1 MIIKKIENM
10 QYDKLLVIGNGFD
23 LALGLKTSYIDFMEW
38 LMNEHCMDGTDLYE
52 FLSHKL
58 KIKRWIDIEN
68 ELRIYS
74 NKICNPSESHLNKEG
89 KQKISSK
96 FRREH
101 KSLCNILCE
110 YLKMQVD
117 NNNWIETGLK
127 NQSIKQL
134 LSKVKKE
141 PLYVINFNYTDTIK
155 AFRVNDVVN
164 HHIHGSLSD
173 GENIVFGVEDSSILA
188 KGNSFL
194 YKSYNPILNVNH
206 LNERFEDAKH
216 ILFYGYSLGQ
226 TDHSYFEDFF
236 KEQSTKGCE
245 RKIIDFFYYG
255 QEGYDD
261 LFWQLR
267 TLTGKRMAQ
276 FKQFNDVGFIDV
288 KQ

>member
-1 MIIKKIENM
+1 
-10 QYDKLLVIGNGFD
+10 
-23 LALGLKTSYIDFMEW
+23 MEW

-52 FLSHKL
+52 FLSRKL
-58 KIKRWIDIEN
+58 KVKRWIDIEN
-68 ELRIYS
+68 ELRVYS

-101 KSLCNILCE
+101 KSLCDILCE
-110 YLKMQVD
+110 YLKMQVNN

-155 AFRVNDVVN
+155 AFRVNNVVN

-173 GENIVFGVEDSSILA
+173 GENIVFGVEDSSNLT
-188 KGNSFL
+188 KEHSFL
-194 YKSYNPILNVNH
+194 YKSYNPTLNVDH

-245 RKIIDFFYYG
+245 RKKFDFFYYG

-267 TLTGKRMAQ
+267 TLTGNRMAQ
-276 FKQFNDVGFIDV
+276 FKQFNEVGFIDV

>member
-1 MIIKKIENM
+1 M

-52 FLSHKL
+52 FLSRKL
-58 KIKRWIDIEN
+58 KVKRWIDIEN
-68 ELRIYS
+68 ELRVYS

-101 KSLCNILCE
+101 KSLCDILCE
-110 YLKMQVD
+110 YLKMQVNNNN

-155 AFRVNDVVN
+155 AFRVNC
-164 HHIHGSLSD
+164 SK
-173 GENIVFGVEDSSILA
+173 SS
-188 KGNSFL
+188 
-194 YKSYNPILNVNH
+194 
-206 LNERFEDAKH
+206 
-216 ILFYGYSLGQ
+216 YS
-226 TDHSYFEDFF
+226 
-236 KEQSTKGCE
+236 
-245 RKIIDFFYYG
+245 
-255 QEGYDD
+255 
-261 LFWQLR
+261 W
-267 TLTGKRMAQ
+267 
-276 FKQFNDVGFIDV
+276 FIE
-288 KQ
+288 

>member
-52 FLSHKL
+52 FLSNKF
-58 KIKRWIDIEN
+58 KIKRWVDIEN

-74 NKICNPSESHLNKEG
+74 NKICNPNLSNLNKEE

-101 KSLCNILCE
+101 KYLCNILCE
-110 YLKMQVD
+110 YLKIQVN
-117 NNNWIETGLK
+117 NNNWLETGFK

-134 LSKVKKE
+134 LSKVNKE

-155 AFRVNDVVN
+155 AFMVNNVVN

-188 KGNSFL
+188 KENTFL
-194 YKSYNPILNVNH
+194 YKSYNPILNVNY

-276 FKQFNDVGFIDV
+276 FKQFNEVGFIDV

>member
-1 MIIKKIENM
+1 
-10 QYDKLLVIGNGFD
+10 
-23 LALGLKTSYIDFMEW
+23 
-38 LMNEHCMDGTDLYE
+38 
-52 FLSHKL
+52 
-58 KIKRWIDIEN
+58 
-68 ELRIYS
+68 
-74 NKICNPSESHLNKEG
+74 
-89 KQKISSK
+89 
-96 FRREH
+96 
-101 KSLCNILCE
+101 
-110 YLKMQVD
+110 MQVN

-141 PLYVINFNYTDTIK
+141 PLYVINFNYTDAIK
-155 AFRVNDVVN
+155 AFRVNNVVN

-173 GENIVFGVEDSSILA
+173 GENIVFGVEDSSNLT
-188 KGNSFL
+188 KEHSFL
-194 YKSYNPILNVNH
+194 YKSYNPTLNVDH
-206 LNERFEDAKH
+206 LNERFEDVKH

-245 RKIIDFFYYG
+245 RKKFDFFYYG

-267 TLTGKRMAQ
+267 TLTGNRMAQ
-276 FKQFNDVGFIDV
+276 FKQFNEVGFIDV

>member
-1 MIIKKIENM
+1 M
-10 QYDKLLVIGNGFD
+10 
-23 LALGLKTSYIDFMEW
+23 
-38 LMNEHCMDGTDLYE
+38 
-52 FLSHKL
+52 
-58 KIKRWIDIEN
+58 
-68 ELRIYS
+68 
-74 NKICNPSESHLNKEG
+74 
-89 KQKISSK
+89 
-96 FRREH
+96 
-101 KSLCNILCE
+101 LCNALCE
-110 YLKMQVD
+110 YLKIQVN
-117 NNNWIETGLK
+117 NNNWLETGLE
-127 NQSIKQL
+127 NQSIQQL
-134 LSKVKKE
+134 LSKVNKE
-141 PLYVINFNYTDTIK
+141 PIYVINFNYTDTIT
-155 AFRVNDVVN
+155 AFMVNNVVN

-173 GENIVFGVEDSSILA
+173 GENIVFGVEDSSNLT
-188 KGNSFL
+188 KEHSFL

-236 KEQSTKGCE
+236 KEQSTKCCE
-245 RKIIDFFYYG
+245 RKKIDFFYYG

>member
-1 MIIKKIENM
+1 M

-52 FLSHKL
+52 FLSRKL
-58 KIKRWIDIEN
+58 KVKRWIDIEN
-68 ELRIYS
+68 ELRVYS

-101 KSLCNILCE
+101 KSLCDILCE
-110 YLKMQVD
+110 YLKMQVN
-117 NNNWIETGLK
+117 NNNWIETGLE
-127 NQSIKQL
+127 NQSILQL
-134 LSKVKKE
+134 LSKVDKE
-141 PLYVINFNYTDTIK
+141 PLYVINFNYTDTITS
-155 AFRVNDVVN
+155 FRVTKVVN

-173 GENIVFGVEDSSILA
+173 GENIVFGVEDSSNLT
-188 KGNSFL
+188 KEHSFL
-194 YKSYNPILNVNH
+194 YKSYNPTLNVDH

-267 TLTGKRMAQ
+267 TLTGNRMAQ
-276 FKQFNDVGFIDV
+276 FKQFNEVGFIDV

>member
-1 MIIKKIENM
+1 M

-23 LALGLKTSYIDFMEW
+23 LALGLKTSYIDFMKW
-38 LMNEHCMDGTDLYE
+38 LMKEYCMNSTDLYE
-52 FLSHKL
+52 FLSFKL
-58 KIKRWIDIEN
+58 KNKRWIDIEN
-68 ELRIYS
+68 ELRVYS
-74 NKICNPSESHLNKEG
+74 NRICNPNESHLYRVK
-89 KQKISSK
+89 KQRISSI

-101 KSLCNILCE
+101 KLLCNALCE
-110 YLKMQVD
+110 YLKIQVN
-117 NNNWIETGLK
+117 NNNWLEIGLE
-127 NQSIKQL
+127 NQSIQQL
-134 LSKVKKE
+134 LSKVNKE
-141 PLYVINFNYTDTIK
+141 PIYVINFNYTDTIT
-155 AFRVNDVVN
+155 AFMVNNVVN

-173 GENIVFGVEDSSILA
+173 GENIVFGVEDSSNLT
-188 KGNSFL
+188 KEHSFL

-236 KEQSTKGCE
+236 KEQSTKCCE
-245 RKIIDFFYYG
+245 RKKIDFFYYG

-267 TLTGKRMAQ
+267 TLTGKKMAQ

>member
-1 MIIKKIENM
+1 M
-10 QYDKLLVIGNGFD
+10 QYNKLLVIGNGFD
-23 LALGLKTSYIDFMEW
+23 LALGLKTSYLDFMRW
-38 LMNEHCMDGTDLYE
+38 LKNEHYMDDAYLYRY
-52 FLSHKL
+52 LSSKL
-58 KIKRWIDIEN
+58 NQKRWIDIEN
-68 ELRIYS
+68 ELRQYS
-74 NKICNPSESHLNKEG
+74 LSFFEIGEMNVKLSGQNKRICDNLRNEYKD
-89 KQKISSK
+89 
-96 FRREH
+96 
-101 KSLCNILCE
+101 LCKNLCE
-110 YLKMQVD
+110 YLKIQLNKND
-117 NNNWIETGLK
+117 WLETELE
-127 NQSIKQL
+127 NQSIQQL

-155 AFRVNDVVN
+155 AFRVNNVVN

-188 KGNSFL
+188 KENTFL